1 MPICRLSVFLSAQ
14 GHGAKSSTSNFFFI
28 TFCCCC
34 SFTQS
39 YPTLRPSPSPWTC
52 WNSCPLNMWSH
63 PAISSSPSAFN
74 HSSVTNKL
82 GLPRWL
88 GAKESVCH
96 CRRRGFHP
104 WMEKIPWRSK
114 WQRTPAF
121 LPGKS
126 HGHRN
131 LAGYSPWGRR
141 VGHDWAWASKTNKL
155 DNGPLGNV
163 KVICKRNIEL

>member
-1 MPICRLSVFLSAQ
+1 MECFLISSRTWSKELHFKFPLHNFLLLLFSHSVVSD
-14 GHGAKSSTSNFFFI
+14 S
-28 TFCCCC
+28 
-34 SFTQS
+34 
-39 YPTLRPSPSPWTC
+39 LRPSPSPWTF
-52 WNSCPLNMWSH
+52 WNSCPLSRWSY
-63 PAISSSPSAFN
+63 PTISSSPSAFN

-82 GLPRWL
+82 RLPRWL
-88 GAKESVCH
+88 SGKESVCQ
-96 CRRRGFHP
+96 CGRRGFHP

-126 HGHRN
+126 HGHRS

-155 DNGPLGNV
+155 DNGSLGNV
-163 KVICKRNIEL
+163 KIICKGT